1 MDIVL
6 KVVQDALFAAI
17 AAIGFAAISNPP
29 KVAFKYCA
37 LISAVGHALRFT
49 LVTLLGLHVV
59 WGSSISAFVIG
70 CMAVFSARKVKCPPE
85 TFAYPSLLPMIPGM
99 YAYRSLQAFLMVL
112 GQKDES
118 AFSHYAYLLQYNGTT
133 CAFII
138 FAMVLGQMIPI
149 FLFKNRSF
157 SATRN

>member
-1 MDIVL
+1 MDVL
-6 KVVQDALFAAI
+6 IKVIQDALFAAI

-29 KVAFKYCA
+29 RIAFKYCA
-37 LISAVGHALRFT
+37 LIAAVGHALRFF
-49 LVTLLGLHVV
+49 LVSLCGLHVV
-59 WGSSISAFVIG
+59 WGSFISAFVIG
-70 CMAVFSARKVKCPPE
+70 CMAVLFARRVKCPPE
-85 TFAYPSLLPMIPGM
+85 TFSYPSLLPMIPGM

-112 GQKDES
+112 GQSNET

-149 FLFKNRSF
+149 FLFKGRSF